1 MPIKLENL
9 SHTYQEGSPFQATAL
24 HDINL
29 TIDDNELLALI
40 GHTGSGKSTLAQH
53 LNGLLKPSSGRVLL
67 DGQDINDKSD
77 KSGKNKKLRFAVGL
91 VFQYPEYQ
99 LFEETVKKDIAFGP
113 RNMGLTEEEID
124 ARVREA
130 MDKIGLPYDEIA
142 EKSPFELSGGQ
153 MRRVALA
160 GVLAMRP
167 RILVLD
173 EPTAGLD
180 PRARDFLLSDIKRLH
195 KEGTTVVMI
204 SHSMDDV
211 AKLATRIVVLE
222 KGTLVMDGKPQDI
235 FSQVERLSAMGLDVP
250 QASKLRHLLFGAGI
264 ELPECYLLEDLAD
277 SLALYLKGL
286 KSLKGGAPD
295 AS

>member
-1 MPIKLENL
+1 MPIKLEGL
-9 SHTYQEGSPFQATAL
+9 SHTYQGGSPFQSTAL
-24 HDINL
+24 HDVNL
-29 TIDDNELLALI
+29 VIEDRDLLALI

-53 LNGLLKPSSGRVLL
+53 LNGLLQPTSGRVLL
-67 DGQDINDKSD
+67 DGQDINEKSSD
-77 KSGKNKKLRFAVGL
+77 KRALRFAVGL
-91 VFQYPEYQ
+91 VFQYPEHQ
-99 LFEETVKKDIAFGP
+99 LFEETVKKDIGFGP
-113 RNMGLTEEEID
+113 RNMGLGEAEVN

-180 PRARDFLLSDIKRLH
+180 PRARDFLLNDVRRLH
-195 KEGTTVVMI
+195 AEGTSVVMI

-211 AKLATRIVVLE
+211 ARLATRVAVLE
-222 KGTLVMDGKPQDI
+222 KGRLVMEGSPGEI
-235 FSQVERLSAMGLDVP
+235 FARVDRLSAMGLDVP
-250 QASKLRHLLFGAGI
+250 QASRLRYLLAESGI
-264 ELPECYLLEDLAD
+264 ELPECYQLEELAD
-277 SLALYLKGL
+277 SLAAY
-286 KSLKGGAPD
+286 LKGGAGH

>member
-1 MPIKLENL
+1 MPIKLEGL
-9 SHTYQEGSPFQATAL
+9 SHTYQGGSPFQSTAL
-24 HDINL
+24 HDVNL
-29 TIDDNELLALI
+29 VIEDHDLLALI

-53 LNGLLKPSSGRVLL
+53 LNGLLQPTSGRVLL
-67 DGQDINDKSD
+67 DGQDINEKSSD
-77 KSGKNKKLRFAVGL
+77 KRALRFAVGL
-91 VFQYPEYQ
+91 VFQYPEHQ
-99 LFEETVKKDIAFGP
+99 LFEETVRKDIGFGP
-113 RNMGLTEEEID
+113 RNMGLGEAEVD

-180 PRARDFLLSDIKRLH
+180 PRARDFLLNDVRRLH
-195 KEGTTVVMI
+195 AEGTSVVMI

-211 AKLATRIVVLE
+211 ARLATRVAVLE
-222 KGTLVMDGKPQDI
+222 KGRLVMEGSPGEI
-235 FSQVERLSAMGLDVP
+235 FARVDRLSAMGLDVP
-250 QASKLRHLLFGAGI
+250 QASRLRYLLAESGI
-264 ELPECYLLEDLAD
+264 ELPECYQLEELAD
-277 SLALYLKGL
+277 SLAAY
-286 KSLKGGAPD
+286 LKGGAGH